1 MKSLD
6 IKTIYTIAVFLA
18 LAAFDYIILG
28 LFPPL
33 FSSIATDLNIHISM
47 LGIVLAVNIFI
58 TSLSAILWG
67 YLAGRYNR
75 KRLIIIGTI
84 FWSASVF
91 LTSQSQS
98 YIQLLVFQV
107 FTGIGLGCIS
117 SIGFSVL
124 TDYIPHKY
132 RGTLLSLWGIAQGF
146 GGIAGAIMASLI
158 STSTNWRRPFEIVS
172 IIGLLLILLYLFV
185 REPNLGESD
194 PELQELIENGHN
206 YNYNIELKSIGNI
219 VTKKSNVLLF
229 LQAFFY
235 NIATGTLIWLPTLY
249 ISKIIQ
255 QGYSAKTAIIAAG
268 YLYAL
273 FQIGGLTATLF
284 GYIGDKVHKKSYRN
298 RSRLAAFFMFITMP
312 FYIIMYS
319 IPMNNLMLP
328 SGDNALLIL
337 FALLKQIFVNP
348 WIGGIFIL
356 SFFACAAQ
364 SANTPNWLALI
375 TDVNLPE
382 DRAAAFSLANLA
394 NGLGRTIGNAAFG
407 VMLTAIS
414 IYMKEPQSYIVTLW
428 IFQMFFIPSGIL
440 YLKMSKSNKKDINR
454 VKSTLRMRARKV
466 FKEVH
471 MAPST
476 IEHQ

>member
-1 MKSLD
+1 MKAFD
-6 IKTIYTIAVFLA
+6 IKTTYTIFVFLA

-33 FSSIATDLNIHISM
+33 FSSIAKDMNIHISM
-47 LGIVLAVNIFI
+47 LGIVLAVNIFV
-58 TSLSAILWG
+58 TSISAIIWG
-67 YLAGRYNR
+67 FLAGKYNR
-75 KRLIIIGTI
+75 KRLIIIGTV
-84 FWSASVF
+84 FWSVSVF
-91 LTSQSQS
+91 LTSKSQN
-98 YIQLLVFQV
+98 YLQLVVSQV

-132 RGTLLSLWGIAQGF
+132 RGTLLSLWGISQGF
-146 GGIAGAIMASLI
+146 GGIAGAIMASLV
-158 STSTNWRRPFEIVS
+158 STSSSWRKPFEIVS
-172 IIGLLLILLYLFV
+172 IIGLLLIILYLFV
-185 REPNLGESD
+185 KEPSLGESD
-194 PELQELIENGHN
+194 PELMELIKDGHD
-206 YNYNIELKSIGNI
+206 YSYNIELKSILNI
-219 VTKKSNVLLF
+219 VIKKSNVLLF

-255 QGYSAKTAIIAAG
+255 QGYDSKTAIIAAG
-268 YLYAL
+268 YLYAM
-273 FQIGGLTATLF
+273 FQIGGLTATFF
-284 GYIGDKVHKKSYRN
+284 GYIGDKVQKKTYRG

-319 IPMNNLMLP
+319 VPMNKLMLP
-328 SGDNALLIL
+328 AGDNPLFIL

-348 WIGGIFIL
+348 WIGGIFVL

-382 DRAAAFSLANLA
+382 DRAAAFSIANLA

-407 VMLTAIS
+407 ILLTAIS
-414 IYMKEPQSYIVTLW
+414 LYTKEPQNYIITLW
-428 IFQMFFIPSGIL
+428 IFQLFFIPSGIL
-440 YLKMSKSNKKDINR
+440 YLKMSKSNKRDITR

-466 FKEVH
+466 YGDVC
-471 MAPST
+471 AVPGT
-476 IEHQ
+476 IDR